1 MKCLNGDHAAIQC
14 QAFKASLSAS
24 VKMLKVSSTLM
35 SASRMGIFPLTV
47 LLPKQHFRVT
57 HTKLLYFGFAA
68 MSACP
73 PPSLTV
79 FNLLP
84 YIPLNILC
92 L

>member
-1 MKCLNGDHAAIQC
+1 MKCLNSDHAAIQC

-35 SASRMGIFPLTV
+35 SASRMGFFPLTV

-68 MSACP
+68 MSAP
-73 PPSLTV
+73 PLSLTV

>member
-68 MSACP
+68 MSAP
-73 PPSLTV
+73 PPLSLTV